1 MTRPNILTLTVNPSI
16 DLGAS
21 TEKVMPTR
29 KLRCAAVKRD
39 PGGGGINVAR
49 VVTHLGGDCLALH
62 TAGGSPGLLLT
73 RVLQAE
79 GVPAEA
85 VEVGEDTRE
94 DFTVLETASG
104 EQFRFVLPGPLLST
118 AELDRFKQRLQ
129 MLMQQHRPQF
139 VVASGSL
146 PPGTPPQ
153 LYAEIGGIVRAYGA
167 QYIVDTSG
175 PALAA
180 ALDGE
185 VYLIKPSLREL
196 RELSAAPLA
205 NDSEWRSAAVGLVRS
220 GRVCHIALT
229 LGEGGAV
236 LVGADR
242 ILRAEAPAVRVASTI
257 GAGDSFL
264 AAMVWRLA
272 LGDDIEGAFR
282 YGVAAGTAAVM
293 NEGTAHCRREDVE
306 ALFPQVTVSRQ

>member
-1 MTRPNILTLTVNPSI
+1 MTRTVTLTVNPSI

-29 KLRCAAVKRD
+29 KLRCSEVKRD

-49 VVTHLGGDCLALH
+49 VITHLGGDCLALH
-62 TAGGSPGLLLT
+62 TAGGSPGQLLRRL
-73 RVLQAE
+73 LQAE
-79 GVPAEA
+79 AVPAEA
-85 VEVGEDTRE
+85 VEVTEDTRE
-94 DFTVLETASG
+94 DFTILETASG
-104 EQFRFVLPGPLLST
+104 EQFRFVLPGPLLT
-118 AELDRFKQRLQ
+118 AAELDRFKQRLQ
-129 MLMQQHRPQF
+129 VLMQQHRPQF

-153 LYAEIGGIVRAYGA
+153 LYAEIGAIVRARGA
-167 QYIVDTSG
+167 QYIVDSSG

-180 ALDGE
+180 ALDGNE
-185 VYLIKPSLREL
+185 FLLIKPSLREL

-205 NDSEWRSAAVGLVRS
+205 SDSEWRSAAVALVRS
-220 GRVCHIALT
+220 GRIRHIAVT

-242 ILRAEAPAVRVASTI
+242 ILHARAPTVRVASTI

-272 LGDDIEGAFR
+272 LGDDIDRAFR

-306 ALFPQVTVSRQ
+306 ALFPQVIVSQQ